1 MSRMFNIASGVSLGV
16 AIFLAVPA
24 ARAAICFLPDCADKV
39 TDVDSNVDA
48 QKCRDEGYESYQN
61 RVCHTYSIVEF
72 CPYNSDY
79 IRCNNKQWCILN
91 DYIYTECEEPY
102 ELTDKCLNGEPM
114 YKECTLN
121 QELACKEEDPTY
133 TDVCDA
139 GWIIDPND
147 HCSFSEDFGHCCN
160 TCPGFVSK
168 EELEEQGKTA
178 VASCDSCDGK
188 KYIGAADGFN
198 LCEGYWDCQDG
209 CEIGSDTCVSF
220 GVTKCKVC
228 KRCEARCDLEECPA
242 GSICEYEACTQRYC
256 VTGCAIDMTYFC
268 TKPETNC
275 NQLGYVQIPEQCEG
289 GGMIYCPYDNSHV
302 YCLPDD
308 GTCCKICEGFEAVEI
323 PNGYEAAET
332 CRCCGNTFY
341 KLQPASCSGY
351 QKCRFGPAAGAE
363 GQTCLHGSETWYKS
377 CKDCP
382 NGCDT
387 KTCPEGAICQYDAC
401 SGNQCP
407 VGCKTGYTYYCERP
421 VQSCEDLGYDKNISE
436 CSDQNTLP
444 CPYDPDKVICGGFT
458 SCNDYPYTEIPKGY
472 VSAGRCISGGVI
484 KHKIIPDPCDGYQVC
499 LAGPAKSRH
508 GRQHRHKCRLEN
520 FA

>member
-1 MSRMFNIASGVSLGV
+1 MFNIASGVSLGV

-79 IRCNNKQWCILN
+79 IKCNNKQWCILN

-268 TKPETNC
+268 VKPETDC

-332 CRCCGNTFY
+332 CRCCGNTF
-341 KLQPASCSGY
+341 
-351 QKCRFGPAAGAE
+351 
-363 GQTCLHGSETWYKS
+363 
-377 CKDCP
+377 
-382 NGCDT
+382 
-387 KTCPEGAICQYDAC
+387 
-401 SGNQCP
+401 
-407 VGCKTGYTYYCERP
+407 
-421 VQSCEDLGYDKNISE
+421 
-436 CSDQNTLP
+436 
-444 CPYDPDKVICGGFT
+444 
-458 SCNDYPYTEIPKGY
+458 
-472 VSAGRCISGGVI
+472 
-484 KHKIIPDPCDGYQVC
+484 
-499 LAGPAKSRH
+499 
-508 GRQHRHKCRLEN
+508 
-520 FA
+520 